1 MNRHEACIQ
10 LAMAIET
17 YRDLDT
23 WQACMTAV
31 EQTYLVTRQF
41 PIEERFGLTS
51 QARRAAVSMPSN
63 VVEGWCRRSTGTYIN
78 HVSIALGSHGELETC
93 LEIGRRLKYL
103 AQSDFDAS
111 MQAVDRAGQLLN
123 GLLRSL
129 EAKDR

>member
-1 MNRHEACIQ
+1 MEAALQ
-10 LAMAIET
+10 LGMRIET

-23 WQACMTAV
+23 WQACMSAV
-31 EQTYLVTRQF
+31 EQTYSVTRQF

-63 VVEGWCRRSTGTYIN
+63 VAEGWSRHSTAVYIN

-111 MQAVDRAGQLLN
+111 MRFIDRAGQLLN
-123 GLLRSL
+123 GLLRSF
-129 EAKDR
+129 EAKNA